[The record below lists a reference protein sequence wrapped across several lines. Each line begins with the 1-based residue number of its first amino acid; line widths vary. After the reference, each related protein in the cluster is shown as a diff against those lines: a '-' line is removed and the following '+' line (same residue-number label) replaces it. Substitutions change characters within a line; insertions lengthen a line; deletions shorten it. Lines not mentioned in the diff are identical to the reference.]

1 MNKNRTYTSKILWV
15 LAGAQIIAGLAQ
27 GVSFSMGSLLAAEI
41 GGTAWGGAGAT
52 ITTLGGAI
60 WALLLARTAIKSGR
74 RPALTLGMTLAV
86 FGAILAFTAAHTGVL
101 AVLLVGFFLLG
112 GATAVGLQTRFV
124 ASDVSNE
131 ENRGR
136 NLSLIMWST
145 TIGAVIGPN
154 LFGVT
159 EAIGSALGFAQYA
172 GAYFVVA
179 LLQLVAIAL
188 IQVGLRPDPMQ
199 KQVQKQEQEQ
209 AGTNKQHAPKL
220 HAPTWLAIGMIAVA
234 HASMV
239 AIMAMTPV
247 HMTGHGASLTIIG
260 ITISAHVA
268 GMYALSPVFGVLADK
283 WGRVPTVL
291 LGFAMQALS
300 ALLLIVSP
308 TSQIASVSA
317 LILLGLGWS
326 AALVGSSALLVDV
339 TPKEHRAFA
348 QGRSDFVMSLVGAGG
363 GALAGPVVSAAG
375 MPALA
380 SIALVFLIAATTA
393 VIIMNRRIRAVQG

>member
-1 MNKNRTYTSKILWV
+1 MNKNRAYTSKILWV

-27 GVSFSMGSLLAAEI
+27 GVSFSMGSLLAAEL

-60 WALLLARTAIKSGR
+60 WALLLARAAIKGGR
-74 RPALTLGMTLAV
+74 RPALTLGMVLAV
-86 FGAILAFTAAHTGVL
+86 FGAILAFIAAHTGVL

-159 EAIGSALGFAQYA
+159 EAIGNALGFAQYA

-179 LLQLVAIAL
+179 ILQVLAIVL
-188 IQVGLRPDPMQ
+188 IQIGLRPDPLQ
-199 KQVQKQEQEQ
+199 NQVQTQEAEKPQ
-209 AGTNKQHAPKL
+209 KVKL

-247 HMTGHGASLTIIG
+247 HMTGHGASLTIVG

-268 GMYALSPVFGVLADK
+268 GMYALSPIFGILADK
-283 WGRVPTVL
+283 WGRVPTVF
-291 LGFAMQALS
+291 LGFGMQALS
-300 ALLLIVSP
+300 AVLLIAFP
-308 TSQIASVSA
+308 TSQTASVVA

-339 TPKEHRAFA
+339 TPAKDRAFA

-380 SIALVFLIAATTA
+380 AIALVFLVGATIAASA
-393 VIIMNRRIRAVQG
+393 LHRKIQRAQNGSA